1 MGAIGIER
9 ISAMNISYQFFSL
22 DYFLDS
28 VAEIGFTSI
37 DLWTG
42 YPHFLVDEDF
52 EASARAIRKRCDER
66 GLLVSNV
73 TPKVIGW
80 PLNVAD
86 RSEKIRRNAIT
97 YIERCV
103 DAAEILGAD
112 SLQLVPGTGLHDEP
126 VDEAWARAGES
137 LRAIAEYATHK
148 GKQLVLEAL
157 QIVESNLV
165 GNRIQL
171 KRMLDEV
178 DSPNLGAVVDTTHM
192 EKNGEDLDDYFS
204 CLGDR
209 IKRVH
214 LNESDQLPWGEGTSP
229 LDVYLAQLNKRDY
242 RGPITVEI
250 CSKQHYLRPHNAMK
264 KTYEY
269 LSLAIGR
276 QKA

>member
-1 MGAIGIER
+1 MGAVGIER
-9 ISAMNISYQFFSL
+9 ISVMNISYQFFSL
-22 DYFLDS
+22 DYFLES
-28 VAEIGFTSI
+28 AARIGFRSI

-52 EASARAIRKRCDER
+52 EASARDVRKRCDER

-80 PLNVAD
+80 PLNIAD
-86 RSEKIRRNAIT
+86 SSEKIRKSAIK

-103 DAAEILGAD
+103 DAAEILGAG
-112 SLQLVPGTGLHDEP
+112 SLQLVPGTGLHDQP
-126 VDEAWARAGES
+126 VDEAWGRARES
-137 LRAIAEYATHK
+137 LRAISEYAAK
-148 GKQLVLEAL
+148 AGKRLVLEAL

-165 GNRIQL
+165 GNRTQL

-178 DSPNLGAVVDTTHM
+178 GSPNLGAVVDTTHM
-192 EKNGEDLDDYFS
+192 EKNGEDLDDYFD

-209 IKRVH
+209 IERVH

-229 LDVYLAQLNKRDY
+229 LDVYLAQLSKRDY
-242 RGPITVEI
+242 GGPITVEI

-264 KTYEY
+264 KAYEY
-269 LSLAIGR
+269 LGLAIGR